1 MQISRHDLIAAS
13 LFIGLGGFFA
23 IEALNY
29 DLGTPLRMGPGF
41 LPLTLG
47 SLLAVLGLAIG
58 VKGFSKGADEVT
70 DPVPWRAVLLVSL
83 AVAFSAV
90 TLRGLGF
97 VPTVFITVFVTGLAS
112 RMNSVVGAALIAA
125 GLTAMSAVIFVVG
138 LRLQV
143 PLIGPWLGG
152 RW

>member
-1 MQISRHDLIAAS
+1 MQISRHDLIAAA

-29 DLGTPLRMGPGF
+29 ELGTPLRMGPGF

-47 SLLAVLGLAIG
+47 SVLAVLGLAIG
-58 VKGFSKGADEVT
+58 VQGFSKGADEVK
-70 DPVPWRAVLLVSL
+70 DPVSWRAVLLVSL
-83 AVAFSAV
+83 AVAFFAV

-97 VPTVFITVFVTGLAS
+97 VPTVFVTVFITSLAS
-112 RMNSVVGAALIAA
+112 RMNNVVAAALIAA

-152 RW
+152 RG